1 MGSRNYKIVYCTPA
15 LYSAGGV
22 ERIVSTKANYFA
34 DVLGYEVYIIVT
46 EGNDR
51 QPFFPVSPKVKVINL
66 NLGFEELWKVS
77 FVKKIFLYLQKQR
90 RFKKLLTAEL
100 MRIRPDFT
108 ISVLRREINFINS
121 VKDGSHKIGELHVN
135 RANYRNFT
143 DKDSNI
149 LKRCFAYFWMKS
161 LVGHLKQLD
170 RMVVLTEAAYADWPE
185 LHHLT
190 IIPDPLPFHVDQV
203 AALSARRVISIGR
216 YAYEKGNDLLLQAWA
231 LVEKQCPDWTLD
243 VYGMGERE
251 PYKRQMNALGIDES
265 RCRLHGS
272 LTDVKEE
279 YLSSSVFAL
288 PSRFE
293 GFGLVIIEAMACG
306 LPVVAFDCENGP
318 RSIITTGENGFLVRP
333 FDVQQFAE
341 RLVGLMQD
349 EDSRRKLGRQA
360 RQTSTKYAIE
370 GVARQWQQ
378 LFDNLKQES

>member
-1 MGSRNYKIVYCTPA
+1 M
-15 LYSAGGV
+15 
-22 ERIVSTKANYFA
+22 
-34 DVLGYEVYIIVT
+34 
-46 EGNDR
+46 
-51 QPFFPVSPKVKVINL
+51 
-66 NLGFEELWKVS
+66 
-77 FVKKIFLYLQKQR
+77 
-90 RFKKLLTAEL
+90 
-100 MRIRPDFT
+100 
-108 ISVLRREINFINS
+108 
-121 VKDGSHKIGELHVN
+121 
-135 RANYRNFT
+135 
-143 DKDSNI
+143 
-149 LKRCFAYFWMKS
+149 
-161 LVGHLKQLD
+161 
-170 RMVVLTEAAYADWPE
+170 
-185 LHHLT
+185 
-190 IIPDPLPFHVDQV
+190 
-203 AALSARRVISIGR
+203 
-216 YAYEKGNDLLLQAWA
+216 LLQAWA

-318 RSIITTGENGFLVRP
+318 RSIITTGENGFLIRP